1 LKKEAHVRKKHL
13 PSFPFRGAAF
23 AFLAL
28 LLLCWVAVFVHPD
41 SFFLPGRAGT
51 LPHANLVSELDAFS
65 AGSREAAS
73 AAANHASAGEEH
85 FVIGEAA
92 LSAPMPDALSYGET
106 YRARDVAE
114 VVEDAVNA
122 GLLSEDEKTIFSVTA
137 ALDKDSPILYYI
149 DDSLLTI
156 CWQETVDGHL
166 CTFCEVKT
174 ADPSQIRRKLSQD
187 AFAPSS
193 VVYPT
198 DLAVSANAVAAVTG
212 DGYSAH
218 DLGIS
223 VYQREI
229 RRFKA
234 WPYSFT
240 LRCYNA
246 VDTLFLDA
254 SGNFRFSPAGASW
267 SREGI
272 EQYVSEND
280 ILFSLTCGPILV
292 ADGQAMPQGGYPFGS
307 PGRRAARSA
316 IAQCGPL
323 HYLYVSVSTADGRPG
338 CTASELAGML
348 QAKGVQ
354 HAYALS
360 GGRSA
365 ELVFGGEVY
374 RPLDNRSEKPCTDL
388 IVFATALPEKRGE

>member
-1 LKKEAHVRKKHL
+1 
-13 PSFPFRGAAF
+13 
-23 AFLAL
+23 
-28 LLLCWVAVFVHPD
+28 
-41 SFFLPGRAGT
+41 
-51 LPHANLVSELDAFS
+51 
-65 AGSREAAS
+65 
-73 AAANHASAGEEH
+73 
-85 FVIGEAA
+85 
-92 LSAPMPDALSYGET
+92 M
-106 YRARDVAE
+106 
-114 VVEDAVNA
+114 
-122 GLLSEDEKTIFSVTA
+122 
-137 ALDKDSPILYYI
+137 
-149 DDSLLTI
+149 
-156 CWQETVDGHL
+156 
-166 CTFCEVKT
+166 
-174 ADPSQIRRKLSQD
+174 
-187 AFAPSS
+187 
-193 VVYPT
+193 
-198 DLAVSANAVAAVTG
+198 SANAVAAVTG

-240 LRCYNA
+240 RRCYNA

-316 IAQCGPL
+316 IAQCGPM

-374 RPLDNRSEKPCTDL
+374 RPLDNRSEKPCNDL